1 MISATGH
8 SPPPFFK
15 RGPAPLARLFFY
27 AALSIALLVADLR
40 FHTLDWTRATIA
52 TLLWP
57 LQRAVGL
64 PIAAGENAIG
74 YLASL
79 ATLERENAALRRQRL
94 NDAAALLRQRY
105 LEDENR
111 RLRALLDMRERQP
124 TLGHIAEITHAARDP
139 FSRRVIID
147 KGLRQNVQPGQ
158 AVIDERGVIGQVVRS
173 FPLTAEVQLLTD
185 KWQAIPVQVQRT
197 GLRSVLS
204 GAGAGRLEIRFL
216 SANADVQMGD
226 ILITSGLDGIYPAGL
241 PVARVIK
248 IEHGGGDAFAR
259 ILCAPVAGVEHHG
272 LVLVLEPTI
281 PPPADEGVKAPLPRA
296 MTGGKP

>member
-40 FHTLDWTRATIA
+40 WHTLEQLRAAISTVLWPMQRAA
-52 TLLWP
+52 TLP
-57 LQRAVGL
+57 VNAVSEMAGYFAGL
-64 PIAAGENAIG
+64 AASEK
-74 YLASL
+74 
-79 ATLERENAALRRQRL
+79 ENAALRLRQL
-94 NDAAALLRQRY
+94 EDAAVLLRQRH

-111 RLRALLDMRERQP
+111 RLRALLEMRERQP
-124 TLGHIAEITHAARDP
+124 VSGQIAEIVETTRDP

-147 KGLRQNVQPGQ
+147 KGLRQNIQPGQ

-204 GAGAGRLEIRFL
+204 GAGAGRLEMRFL
-216 SANADVQMGD
+216 STNADVRVGD

-241 PVARVIK
+241 PVARVSRLDR
-248 IEHGGGDAFAR
+248 GNGDDFAR
-259 ILCAPVAGVEHHG
+259 ILCSPLAGVEQHR
-272 LVLVLEPTI
+272 LVLVLAPQSI
-281 PPPADEGVKAPLPRA
+281 APSSLPAADAASAVSQP
-296 MTGGKP
+296 

>member
-40 FHTLDWTRATIA
+40 WHTLEQLRAAISTV
-52 TLLWP
+52 LWP
-57 LQRAVGL
+57 MQRAAALPVNAVSEMAGYFAGL
-64 PIAAGENAIG
+64 AALEKENAV
-74 YLASL
+74 LRL
-79 ATLERENAALRRQRL
+79 RQLE
-94 NDAAALLRQRY
+94 DAAALLRQRH

-111 RLRALLDMRERQP
+111 RLRALLEMREQQS
-124 TLGHIAEITHAARDP
+124 TAGQIAEIVETTRDP

-147 KGLRQNVQPGQ
+147 KGLRQDIHPGQ
-158 AVIDERGVIGQVVRS
+158 AVIDERGVIGQVARS
-173 FPLTAEVQLLTD
+173 FPLTAEVRLLTD

-204 GAGAGRLEIRFL
+204 GAGAGRLEMRFL
-216 SANADVQMGD
+216 SANADVRVGD

-241 PVARVIK
+241 PVAQVDRLD
-248 IEHGGGDAFAR
+248 HGDGDDFAR
-259 ILCAPVAGVEHHG
+259 ILCSPLAGVEQHG
-272 LVLVLEPTI
+272 LVLVLASPSI
-281 PPPADEGVKAPLPRA
+281 VPAPMPADAGEQAA
-296 MTGGKP
+296 SAGGQP

>member
-27 AALSIALLVADLR
+27 AVLSIALLIADLR
-40 FHTLDWTRATIA
+40 WHTLEQLRSIISTV
-52 TLLWP
+52 LWP
-57 LQRAVGL
+57 MQRAVALPVNAVGEMAGYFAGL
-64 PIAAGENAIG
+64 SA
-74 YLASL
+74 
-79 ATLERENAALRRQRL
+79 LEKENAALRLRQL
-94 NDAAALLRQRY
+94 EDAATLLRHRH

-111 RLRALLDMRERQP
+111 RLRALLEMRERQS
-124 TLGHIAEITHAARDP
+124 TAGQIAEIVETTRDP

-147 KGLRQNVQPGQ
+147 KGLRQNIQPGQ

-204 GAGAGRLEIRFL
+204 GAGAGLLEMRFL
-216 SANADVQMGD
+216 ATNADVRVGD
-226 ILITSGLDGIYPAGL
+226 ILMTSGLDGIYPAGL
-241 PVARVIK
+241 PVARVDQLDR
-248 IEHGGGDAFAR
+248 GNDGDFAR
-259 ILCAPVAGVEHHG
+259 IRCSPLAGVEQHRM
-272 LVLVLEPTI
+272 VLVLAPQSI
-281 PPPADEGVKAPLPRA
+281 APSSLPATDAASTVSHP
-296 MTGGKP
+296 